1 METFSIS
8 NNYYMT
14 LPSVFIKPLM
24 WPMSREKLCH
34 VEYEHRVAICSHM
47 SYYTVFKLYNCFK
60 YQLSQ
65 MDPRDELPLADV
77 GS

>member
-1 METFSIS
+1 
-8 NNYYMT
+8 
-14 LPSVFIKPLM
+14 M

-34 VEYEHRVAICSHM
+34 VEYEHRVAICSHT